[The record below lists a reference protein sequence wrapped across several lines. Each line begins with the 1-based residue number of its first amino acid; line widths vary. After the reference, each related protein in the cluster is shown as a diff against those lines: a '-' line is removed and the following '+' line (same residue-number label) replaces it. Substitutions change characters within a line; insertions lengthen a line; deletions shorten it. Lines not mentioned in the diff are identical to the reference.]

1 MNTFKYLFL
10 IGAIACG
17 ALAMIGM
24 LMSGYGAIWD
34 WVPWLAFVP
43 AYMLLNYVIEDYGL
57 GSAYTLWVG
66 WIVVVIAL
74 FVLVA
79 GESWGEALS
88 DNQYLALGVTLFGL
102 IGLSLSRPKR
112 G

>member
-1 MNTFKYLFL
+1 
-10 IGAIACG
+10 
-17 ALAMIGM
+17 MIGM
-24 LMSGYGAIWD
+24 LMTGYGAIWD

-66 WIVVVIAL
+66 LIVVVIAL
-74 FVLVA
+74 FVMIA
-79 GESWGEALS
+79 GESWGEYLS
-88 DNQYLALGVTLFGL
+88 DSQYLALAVVVIGL
-102 IGLSLSRPKR
+102 IGLSLSRPKK